1 MPHKIRIGGVD
12 RLAEKKY
19 GVVYTPDS
27 LADFVAE
34 LLNKIIRQ
42 DRLIQVENILDPA
55 CGEGALLSAY
65 KKKSSSKINYIG
77 IDVDLEAT
85 ENIPKDFKVYKS
97 DTILPKTKKK
107 THEYWKINYLK
118 YKQLSLIPR
127 GVLKK
132 YTHEMSSI
140 RQDFL

>member
-1 MPHKIRIGGVD
+1 M
-12 RLAEKKY
+12 AEKKY

-97 DTILPKTKKK
+97 DTILPKTKRRPMNIG
-107 THEYWKINYLK
+107 KINYLK

-132 YTHEMSSI
+132 YIHEMSSI

>member
-1 MPHKIRIGGVD
+1 MWKGQRSFNEKTQRQYLPHKIRIGGVD

-65 KKKSSSKINYIG
+65 KKKSSS
-77 IDVDLEAT
+77 DCP
-85 ENIPKDFKVYKS
+85 NI
-97 DTILPKTKKK
+97 
-107 THEYWKINYLK
+107 
-118 YKQLSLIPR
+118 
-127 GVLKK
+127 
-132 YTHEMSSI
+132 
-140 RQDFL
+140 